1 MNLLV
6 TALAEVGDSVRGVV
20 EPALAG
26 GAFETL
32 GDDDLLAVM
41 GALAAIARRV
51 EGALVEAVGVVEA
64 RSQGARSDRLS
75 ARAGCRSVSE
85 LVQRVTRV
93 SPHAASGMIRAGRVV
108 HRDRALASGEWLEPT
123 LPALRDA
130 LVAGEVGVE
139 AVNAIA
145 GPLTDAAARAA
156 RDDVLA
162 ADAFLADAA
171 RGLRDR
177 DVDVDVDVDAGVR
190 GPAPSVAD
198 LRAMAHLW
206 ASAIDADG
214 AEPVEAGALRGRG
227 LALGVP
233 RRGLVPLSG
242 MLLPEVAAQLQT
254 IFDALMSPRVTGPE
268 HPGSNAG
275 GPTFREDAAPGSSG
289 DGVPVDG
296 RTRLQKQHDAFAT
309 ALGAAARAGEL
320 ATIGGAAPTLVVYA
334 REDDLVSGSG
344 WAQVEGSDQPVS
356 TGVAAQI
363 ACCGTIQRVGFDGA
377 GRIVSLGVRD
387 RVFTAVQRKAIAL
400 RDGGC
405 VIPGC
410 GVRAAWCE
418 VHHDQE
424 HSRGGPTHCDNGL
437 LLCWFHHRTLGT
449 SGWSVRMRHGVPEV
463 RGPAWWDP
471 HRRWRPVRG
480 SPLRR
485 VRRAQGA

>member
-1 MNLLV
+1 MDPLIA
-6 TALAEVGDSVRGVV
+6 ALAEAGDSVRAVV

-26 GAFETL
+26 GVFDGL
-32 GDDDLLAVM
+32 SDDDLLAVM

-51 EGALVEAVGVVEA
+51 ESALVEAAGVVEA
-64 RSQGARSDRLS
+64 RSQGARGERLS
-75 ARAGCRSVSE
+75 SRAGCRSVSE

-93 SPHAASGMIRAGRVV
+93 SPQAAAGMIRAGRAV
-108 HRDRALASGEWLEPT
+108 HRDRALASGEWLEPV

-145 GPLTDAAARAA
+145 GPLTDAAARAS
-156 RDDVLA
+156 REDVLA

-171 RGLRDR
+171 RGLRDA
-177 DVDVDVDVDAGVR
+177 DAGAGAGAGADVR

-206 ASAIDADG
+206 TSVIDADG
-214 AEPVEAGALRGRG
+214 AEPVEAVAMRGRG
-227 LALGVP
+227 LTLGMR

-254 IFDALMSPRVTGPE
+254 IFDALMSPRVAGPE
-268 HPGSNAG
+268 HPGSDAG
-275 GPTFREDAAPGSSG
+275 GPTFREDAVSGSSG

-296 RTRLQKQHDAFAT
+296 RTRVQRQHDVFAT
-309 ALGAAARAGEL
+309 ALGVAARAGEL
-320 ATIGGAAPTLVVYA
+320 PTIGGAAPTLVVYA
-334 REDDLVSGSG
+334 REEDLVSGAG
-344 WAQVEGSDQPVS
+344 WAQVEGSDQPVGM
-356 TGVAAQI
+356 GVAAQI

-424 HSRGGPTHCDNGL
+424 HSRGGATHCDNGL

-471 HRRWRPVRG
+471 HRRWRPARG

-485 VRRAQGA
+485 ARP